1 MDGDVEAETHHLMV
15 KPLSPSCLPGASRG
29 LCAAIKQGG
38 WGEAVDPESHWS
50 GPLTV
55 ICLVSPVAS
64 EKVSNTA
71 GWTVAPP
78 RPSVR

>member
-15 KPLSPSCLPGASRG
+15 KPLSPSCLPGASSG

-78 RPSVR
+78 WPSVR